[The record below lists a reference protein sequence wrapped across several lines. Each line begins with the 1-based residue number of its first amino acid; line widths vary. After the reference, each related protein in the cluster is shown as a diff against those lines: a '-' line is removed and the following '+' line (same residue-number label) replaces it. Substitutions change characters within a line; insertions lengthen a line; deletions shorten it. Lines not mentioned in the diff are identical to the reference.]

1 MKPSKN
7 QLATNNDTLPNASE
21 VTNKKRQLDSPSPHQ
36 PKEKPSE
43 KLVHNKIEPMVLRSD
58 PPTNESLAQYSLP
71 VPSSKTREFIMN
83 DEKIKAVTK
92 HLEMLVS
99 TLEETYGPRT
109 KKGEEPIEKSDN
121 KELNLSVGDDMNLFL
136 QRCSHLATQLEDAVK
151 EEHNVLDTLFKWFQ
165 QQVNQMEE
173 ISKDQTPL
181 EELLAPDS
189 AVNSNI
195 AQALKHEQKLEEL
208 RNRLKQVS
216 EPMDT
221 ENPPK
226 SPMSVRSYEA
236 IEQQIQEAANLE
248 THRLD
253 MMVKMLE
260 KQSYMLGKAMKDRD
274 SLETKCK
281 QMQDDF
287 ELLSEEKL
295 MLENELQNLKGTEA
309 EWTMRERQRE
319 KGLPLPLVH
328 PPMAAAASALR
339 PAHHADPMAG
349 ARKMTSTKQT
359 KMKDVLKVQ
368 KEAVALE
375 VENKILQEK
384 LKQALQEAERTKNQL
399 EYLRNQEKCKV
410 SLEMDTTKIK
420 VKDEDTKNIPL
431 KQEKK
436 SVVPVTD
443 EQKISDK
450 IQKHPQISTIQNK
463 ESFEERPE
471 QDF

>member
-295 MLENELQNLKGTEA
+295 MLENELQNLKGTEK
-309 EWTMRERQRE
+309 TRSTDDPTKKGVKME
-319 KGLPLPLVH
+319 KKKDKGKYEDLE
-328 PPMAAAASALR
+328 
-339 PAHHADPMAG
+339 G
-349 ARKMTSTKQT
+349 KMTSTKQT

>member
-1 MKPSKN
+1 MAPGGADVGVVRPGRCGGGA
-7 QLATNNDTLPNASE
+7 LRCWLRPRRRGGALPAPTSACERAGLRSE
-21 VTNKKRQLDSPSPHQ
+21 VSPEAEEAASCRPLRRAALVQDSRQ
-36 PKEKPSE
+36 
-43 KLVHNKIEPMVLRSD
+43 
-58 PPTNESLAQYSLP
+58 PPQ
-71 VPSSKTREFIMN
+71 
-83 DEKIKAVTK
+83 
-92 HLEMLVS
+92 LVS

-121 KELNLSVGDDMNLFL
+121 KELNLS
-136 QRCSHLATQLEDAVK
+136 
-151 EEHNVLDTLFKWFQ
+151 VLDTLFKWFQ

-295 MLENELQNLKGTEA
+295 MLENELQNLKGTEK
-309 EWTMRERQRE
+309 TRSTDDPTKKGVKME
-319 KGLPLPLVH
+319 KKKDKGKYEDLE
-328 PPMAAAASALR
+328 
-339 PAHHADPMAG
+339 G
-349 ARKMTSTKQT
+349 KMTSTKQT

>member
-121 KELNLSVGDDMNLFL
+121 KELNLS
-136 QRCSHLATQLEDAVK
+136 
-151 EEHNVLDTLFKWFQ
+151 VLDTLFKWFQ

-295 MLENELQNLKGTEA
+295 MLENELQNLKGTEK
-309 EWTMRERQRE
+309 TRSTDDPTKKGVKME
-319 KGLPLPLVH
+319 KKKDKGKYEDLE
-328 PPMAAAASALR
+328 
-339 PAHHADPMAG
+339 G
-349 ARKMTSTKQT
+349 KMTSTKQT